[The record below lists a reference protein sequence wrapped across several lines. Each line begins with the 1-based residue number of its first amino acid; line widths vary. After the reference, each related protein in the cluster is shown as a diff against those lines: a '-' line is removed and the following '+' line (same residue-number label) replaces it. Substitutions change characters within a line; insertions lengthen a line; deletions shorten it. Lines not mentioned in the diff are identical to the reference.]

1 MIVGDGTAGV
11 VLVETGGA
19 PLVVVP
25 GPTVTPVGTAVSGPF
40 ALDRVAFTAS
50 TAAVATIVRTKKK
63 ATGQIQS
70 PGYQAKRRCQL
81 EARTPTTPRFVGR
94 RSPHSRQYSCSGA

>member
-1 MIVGDGTAGV
+1 VIVGDGTAGV

-25 GPTVTPVGTAVSGPF
+25 GPTVTGVVAVKGCCALERAAF
-40 ALDRVAFTAS
+40 ATR

-94 RSPHSRQYSCSGA
+94 RAPHSRQYSCRGS